1 MPPHFAREQ
10 RRLEAAGIRGWQALA
25 ELDDASLR
33 LLAADGASEQR
44 LRRLRGQ
51 ALLVEQVGLEPQ
63 VAALLL
69 HAGIAT
75 PVGLAGSDPQWLQR
89 QVGRLRRNLLGAAA
103 PGPSL
108 GTVQGWINQARR
120 ATN

>member
-1 MPPHFAREQ
+1 MQ
-10 RRLEAAGIRGWQALA
+10 
-25 ELDDASLR
+25 
-33 LLAADGASEQR
+33 
-44 LRRLRGQ
+44 
-51 ALLVEQVGLEPQ
+51 QVGLEPQ

-75 PVGLAGSDPQWLQR
+75 PAGLAGSDPQWLQR
-89 QVGRLRRNLLGAAA
+89 QVGRLQRSLLSAAA

-108 GTVQGWINQARR
+108 PTVQGWIDQARR